1 MAKKETKPIEAEEIK
16 EEVIEEEAVEE
27 TPTEETNVDA
37 FVERTLKAINKMSK
51 PAKAERLA
59 HRLLR
64 KARKK

>member
-1 MAKKETKPIEAEEIK
+1 MAKKENKPIEAEEIR
-16 EEVIEEEAVEE
+16 EEVIEEAVAE
-27 TPTEETNVDA
+27 TPTADVDA
-37 FVERTLKAINKMSK
+37 FIVRTLKAINKMQK